1 MQILPLQAIA
11 TNTTYRHEFL
21 RPSLKCEPATGQRL
35 EDVDA
40 IHNITL
46 KRFTG
51 SGGGQVMYLAYT
63 RQDTPGNSRPML
75 NTEGFVAECVMSDRR
90 GVSCDKSNDP
100 AISARVGKESITCI
114 LYDTH
119 FDLDFRAVGNVQ
131 TLAGLRFEWLQ
142 KSNGENES
150 FKAILHELS
159 TMLSGTIGASASGPV
174 VHQYDSGT
182 STLVTFQ
189 TKVMSTALIGLTPPF
204 TRLAQNATNTT
215 LVTHSTCDT
224 IYEHRSRNLVMTY
237 AIAIACSAFGV
248 LLGSRALWLNG
259 TSHETSFSSIM
270 STTRN
275 QYLDKLTLG
284 YSLGAAPTPR
294 AVRKIELRFGEL
306 RGGVEARARSR
317 AAFGLDADV
326 VELRKGGM

>member
-1 MQILPLQAIA
+1 
-11 TNTTYRHEFL
+11 
-21 RPSLKCEPATGQRL
+21 
-35 EDVDA
+35 
-40 IHNITL
+40 
-46 KRFTG
+46 
-51 SGGGQVMYLAYT
+51 
-63 RQDTPGNSRPML
+63 
-75 NTEGFVAECVMSDRR
+75 
-90 GVSCDKSNDP
+90 
-100 AISARVGKESITCI
+100 
-114 LYDTH
+114 
-119 FDLDFRAVGNVQ
+119 
-131 TLAGLRFEWLQ
+131 
-142 KSNGENES
+142 
-150 FKAILHELS
+150 
-159 TMLSGTIGASASGPV
+159 
-174 VHQYDSGT
+174 
-182 STLVTFQ
+182 
-189 TKVMSTALIGLTPPF
+189 
-204 TRLAQNATNTT
+204 
-215 LVTHSTCDT
+215 
-224 IYEHRSRNLVMTY
+224 MTY